1 MNDVFAWQI
10 IAETETEEIKFPPRI
25 SKHKISDSE
34 IKRYLVIFCVDHDVD
49 IPSNSI
55 FNLTFIAINLN
66 GADYAESISP
76 FDFWPI
82 PANELHPENRS
93 IFRQDSKTKK
103 GGEK

>member
-1 MNDVFAWQI
+1 MKDVFAWQV
-10 IAETETEEIKFPPRI
+10 IAETETDEIKFPRRI
-25 SKHKISDSE
+25 SERKISDSE
-34 IKRYLVIFCVDHDVD
+34 IKCFLELLCDVHDVD
-49 IPSNSI
+49 IPVNFI
-55 FNLTFIAINLN
+55 FNLTFIANDLN
-66 GADYAESISP
+66 GAHYAESLSP